1 MNTSI
6 LFSAQA
12 ERDRRWRL
20 ILGKTTEEQPQEQES
35 GDGSSQ
41 PGGEGEPSLSEEDQ
55 RIDDAL
61 QDLYGEGDEG
71 GLSDPSPD
79 LANWL
84 GHIRSYFDDD
94 VAHMLERDALKKLKI
109 RQLLKDPDQLAAIE
123 PNLELATQ
131 LLNLS
136 RAIPT
141 ESRETARQLV
151 RDVVDELREQLE
163 YPLQQAIQGS
173 LNRAIRTRRPKLK
186 EIDWNRTIHA
196 NLKHY
201 QPEYKTVIPETLIG
215 YGKQRESLRDVILC
229 IDQSGSMMQS
239 MVYASI
245 FGAVMASLP
254 SIKTHVVAFSSE
266 VADLTDQLSDPVEAL
281 FGSKLRGGTNIDRAV
296 AYCEQ
301 LVTRPDDTL
310 FVLITDLFEGNTKGQ
325 LVHRIAGLVQN
336 GVQLITLLALND
348 KGKPRFNRKIAQE
361 LVDLDVPAFACT
373 PKLFPDLMGAALAK
387 RDIAR
392 WAASNGIV
400 VAPHN

>member
-1 MNTSI
+1 MNESI
-6 LFSAQA
+6 IYSSQQ

-20 ILGKTTEEQPQEQES
+20 ILGKTEEEQPQS
-35 GDGSSQ
+35 DDGNGEAQ
-41 PGGEGEPSLSEEDQ
+41 PGEGNDPNLSEEDQ
-55 RIDDAL
+55 KIDEAL
-61 QDLYGEGDEG
+61 DDLYGEGDEG

-79 LANWL
+79 LASWL
-84 GHIRSYFDDD
+84 GNIRSYFDDD

-109 RQLLKDPDQLAAIE
+109 RQLLKDPDQLATIE

-131 LLNLS
+131 LLTLS

-141 ESRETARQLV
+141 EAKETARQLV
-151 RDVVDELREQLE
+151 REVVDELRAQLE

-173 LNRAIRTRRPKLK
+173 LNRAIRTRRPKFK

-201 QPEYKTVIPETLIG
+201 QPKHNTIIPETLIG

-254 SIKTHVVAFSSE
+254 SLKTHVVVFSSE

-296 AYCEQ
+296 AYSEQ
-301 LVTRPDDTL
+301 LVSRPNDTL
-310 FVLITDLFEGNTKGQ
+310 FILITDLFEGNSKGQ
-325 LVHRIAGLVQN
+325 LVPRVAGLVKR
-336 GVQLITLLALND
+336 GVQFVTLLALND
-348 KGKPRFNRKIAQE
+348 KGTPRFNRTIAQK
-361 LVDLDVPAFACT
+361 LVDLGVPAFACT
-373 PKLFPDLMGAALAK
+373 PALFPDLMGAALAK
-387 RDIAR
+387 RDLNQ

>member
-1 MNTSI
+1 MTPSI
-6 LFSAQA
+6 FNSAQH

-20 ILGKTTEEQPQEQES
+20 ILGKTEEEQEPQE
-35 GDGSSQ
+35 GNGSPQ
-41 PGGEGEPSLSEEDQ
+41 QGEGNGEPSLSEEDK
-55 RIDDAL
+55 RIDEAL
-61 QDLYGEGDEG
+61 EDLYGDGDEG

-84 GHIRSYFDDD
+84 GNIRSYFDDD

-109 RQLLKDPDQLAAIE
+109 RQLLKDPEQLATIE
-123 PNLELATQ
+123 PNIELATQ
-131 LLNLS
+131 LLTLS
-136 RAIPT
+136 RAIPN

-151 RDVVDELREQLE
+151 REVVEELRQQLE

-173 LNRAIRTRRPKLK
+173 LNRAIRTRRPKFR

-201 QPEYKTVIPETLIG
+201 QPDHNTIIPETLIG

-239 MVYASI
+239 MVYGSV

-254 SIKTHVVAFSSE
+254 SLKTHVVAFSSE
-266 VADLTDQLSDPVEAL
+266 VADLTEQLSDPVEAL

-301 LVTRPDDTL
+301 LVTRPNDTL
-310 FVLITDLFEGNTKGQ
+310 FVLITDLFEGNKKGQ
-325 LVHRIAGLVQN
+325 LAERIAGLVGQ
-336 GVQLITLLALND
+336 GVQFITLLALSD
-348 KGKPRFNRKIAQE
+348 KGTPRFNRKLAQE

-373 PKLFPDLMGAALAK
+373 PRLFPDLMGAALAK
-387 RDIAR
+387 RDVTQ